1 LWGSRMDADDNICCE
16 MEPVML
22 SALEHYAYCPRQC
35 ALIHVEQTFD
45 ENIYTMR
52 GRAVHENV
60 DVESCRHDGG
70 MRVERALPLWSKKLG
85 LTGKADVVE
94 FHEGVPYPVD
104 YKSGKKG
111 KRTPESV
118 QLCGQALCL
127 EEMLGMPVP
136 KGALFFH
143 GSRDRAEVVFTEELR
158 RKVETTAVLVREM
171 LGRNET
177 PPPVND
183 ERCANCSLNEACI
196 PAVVGDKRKIRRVL
210 EDLYSLE
217 EGGGV

>member
-1 LWGSRMDADDNICCE
+1 MDRVATEN
-16 MEPVML
+16 EPVML

-35 ALIHVEQTFD
+35 ALIHLEQSFD

-60 DVESCRHDGG
+60 DIESSRQEGYVK
-70 MRVERALPLWSKKLG
+70 VERAMQLWSKRLG
-85 LTGKADVVE
+85 LTGRADLVE
-94 FHEGVPYPVD
+94 FRGGVPYPVD

-111 KRTPESV
+111 KRTPEAV

-127 EEMLGMPVP
+127 EEMFCVPVP

-143 GSRDRAEVVFTEELR
+143 GSRERVEVVFTDDLR
-158 RKVETTAVLVREM
+158 RRVKAATEAVREM
-171 LGRNET
+171 LLRNEM

-183 ERCANCSLNEACI
+183 DRCPNCSLNESCM
-196 PAVVGDKRKIRRVL
+196 PSVVANTMSVRLALDT
-210 EDLYSLE
+210 LYTPDDD
-217 EGGGV
+217 EGAP

>member
-1 LWGSRMDADDNICCE
+1 MDDDERIQE
-16 MEPVML
+16 LDPVML

-35 ALIHVEQTFD
+35 ALIHVEQTYD

-60 DVESCRHDGG
+60 DVDSTRYDGG
-70 MRVERALPLWSKKLG
+70 MKVERALPLWSRRLG

-94 FHEGVPYPVD
+94 FHGDVPYPVD

-111 KRTPESV
+111 KRAPEAV

-127 EEMLGMPVP
+127 EEMLGKAVP

-143 GSRDRAEVVFTEELR
+143 GSRERVEVVFTEELR
-158 RKVETTAVLVREM
+158 HKVEATAVLVREM
-171 LGRNET
+171 LGRSET
-177 PPPVND
+177 PPPIND
-183 ERCANCSLNEACI
+183 ARCDNCSLNEACM
-196 PAVVGDKRKIRRVL
+196 PGVVADRKKVRRAL
-210 EDLYSLE
+210 DELYTLD
-217 EGGGV
+217 EGGGT

>member
-1 LWGSRMDADDNICCE
+1 MDCE
-16 MEPVML
+16 EDGWVML
-22 SALEHYAYCPRQC
+22 SALTHYVYCPRRC
-35 ALIHVEQTFD
+35 ALVNLEQEFT

-60 DVESCRHDGG
+60 DIESSRQEGYV
-70 MRVERALPLWSKKLG
+70 RVERAMPLWSKRLG

-94 FHEGVPYPVD
+94 FRDSVPYPVD

-111 KRTPESV
+111 RRTPEAV

-127 EEMLGMPVP
+127 EEMFSVPVP

-143 GSRDRAEVVFTEELR
+143 GSRERVEVAFTDDLR
-158 RKVETTAVLVREM
+158 RRVETATEAVRKM
-171 LGRNET
+171 LSRNEM

-183 ERCANCSLNEACI
+183 DRCPNCSLNESCM
-196 PAVVGDKRKIRRVL
+196 PSVVANKRSVRQAL
-210 EDLYSLE
+210 DALYAPDDD
-217 EGGGV
+217 GGAP